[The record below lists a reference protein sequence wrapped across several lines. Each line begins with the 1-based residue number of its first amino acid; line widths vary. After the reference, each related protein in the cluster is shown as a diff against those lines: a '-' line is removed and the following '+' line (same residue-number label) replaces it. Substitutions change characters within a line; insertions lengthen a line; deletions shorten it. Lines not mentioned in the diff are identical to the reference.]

1 MPSVP
6 YQGGYGMLSGA
17 GCTCIPGP
25 DVAALP
31 INCNLTIHQ
40 ELELQCVAIR
50 IICLSR
56 PGYGGSHVL
65 RAGRGGRQAGHGG
78 GLIGRLG
85 HLLLLLLDRRLAG
98 EADWRYRGHRLLC
111 CLGLALHR
119 RLGLRPRLGGIDA
132 EVGDLLAV
140 GRLGADLVI
149 IADPDAHLVVSGIC

>member
-6 YQGGYGMLSGA
+6 YLSGYGMLSGA
-17 GCTCIPGP
+17 GCACIPGP

-31 INCNLTIHQ
+31 INCNLAIQQ
-40 ELELQCVAIR
+40 ELELQRVAIR

-65 RAGRGGRQAGHGG
+65 RAGGAGRQAGHGG
-78 GLIGRLG
+78 RLIGRLG

-98 EADWRYRGHRLLC
+98 EADGRYRRHRLLC
-111 CLGLALHR
+111 LCL
-119 RLGLRPRLGGIDA
+119 RLGSIDV

-140 GRLGADLVI
+140 SRLYAALVI
-149 IADPDAHLVVSGIC
+149 IADPDADLIVSGIC